1 MAFRLLTKQNS
12 YIHGHSDTFAPAEA
26 ATDFTEPL
34 GLKIRTTNHEDHER
48 KPFPTY
54 YNHFSTCSSF

>member
-12 YIHGHSDTFAPAEA
+12 YILGHSDTFAPAEA

-34 GLKIRTTNHEDHER
+34 GLKIRGPRTET
-48 KPFPTY
+48 
-54 YNHFSTCSSF
+54 FSNLL